1 MYKIYIYNIFNYFNI
16 STLDFQKIITF
27 LSINFDRQSYNTLNS
42 RF

>member
-1 MYKIYIYNIFNYFNI
+1 MRHFEPMGEEF
-16 STLDFQKIITF
+16 LDWAENNFQKIITF